1 MIRRLLALAVS
12 LSLLGLPVSLLRA
25 SPADHSA
32 AFQPF
37 RSLPLSFEANR
48 GQSNPR
54 VAFIA
59 RGGGQTVFLTPRE
72 AVLTWRGRRSPTAVA
87 LRMQFI
93 GASARS
99 NVVGAK
105 ELPGKVNYFLGR
117 DSARWRTNIPT
128 YEQVRYQDIYPG
140 IDLVFYGNERQLEYD
155 FLVQPGADLTAIA
168 IAFVGAENVQVDAQ
182 DGLLLQIAGETIYAR
197 KPAIYQ
203 EVDGR
208 RQEIAGGYV
217 LRGVRE
223 VGFQVAAHDPNR
235 PVVIDPVLYYS
246 TYLGGTNDDEVR
258 SLAVDANGN
267 AYVTGETSSTD
278 FPTSSGVLDTAL
290 AGLKDAY
297 VTKLNPT
304 GSALVYS
311 TYLGG
316 AGNELGRA
324 IKVDAAGNAYVAG
337 ETTSADFAIT
347 PGAVQGTLGGMTDG
361 FIIKLNPS
369 GSALIY
375 STYLGG
381 ASDDR
386 GEAIAIDAAGNA
398 YVTGRT
404 ASKAFPTVGA
414 IQTSLNGRSDAF
426 VAKLDPTGSSLA
438 FSTYLGGGGDDKG
451 SGIAVDAA
459 GNVFVAGETASAN
472 FPTTPGAF
480 RTTPPGGTLDAY
492 FTKLNPTGS
501 ALVYSSYLGG
511 TGSDRVLAVA
521 LDTLDNPNL
530 YLTGRTTSTDFPTTP
545 GAFRT
550 TPPGGAH
557 DGFVAKVNSTGSA
570 LAFST
575 YLGGTGDDQGEGIA
589 VDGSGSVYVTG
600 ETGSADFPTTVGAI
614 RVTLAGITD
623 AYVVK
628 LNPTGASLVYST
640 YLGGTADEE
649 GFSIAVDAAGSA
661 YVAGLTTSVDFPT
674 TAGAVRT
681 TLSGLQDGFVA
692 KIADSGP
699 PAALSLAPTT
709 ATIQVNTQHCITATV
724 RDAAANPV
732 RSVTVR
738 FSVTGAHSTS
748 GALNTDANGQATF
761 CYATTQAGN
770 DSIAAFADTNNDGAQ
785 NSGEPGGTA
794 TATWVSGP
802 PATLTLAPKDAAAP
816 VNTQRCITATVKDGY
831 GNPVTGAAVLFT
843 VSGSVAATGSV
854 ATDTSGQAPFC
865 YMGPSQAGSDSIAA
879 FADTNHSGAQD
890 VGEPGDTATTTWAV
904 PGAPATFTLVP
915 SAASTPVNTQHCVT
929 ATVKDAFGSAVAGV
943 TVQFAVSGSVAT
955 AGSGVT
961 DANGQAQ
968 FCYIGPSQP
977 GTDTIAAFADANNSG
992 AQDTGEPGDTATTAW
1007 AVPGTPAA
1015 LTLAPSTA
1023 TNPLATQHCVTAT
1036 VTDTFGSTV
1045 AGVTVQFVVSGSV
1058 ALAGSAATDASGQ
1071 APFCYM
1077 GPSQAGSDT
1086 IAAFADTN
1094 GNGLQDSGEPGGTA
1108 TKTWVVQ

>member
-99 NVVGAK
+99 HVVGAK

-290 AGLKDAY
+290 AGLKD
-297 VTKLNPT
+297 
-304 GSALVYS
+304 
-311 TYLGG
+311 
-316 AGNELGRA
+316 
-324 IKVDAAGNAYVAG
+324 
-337 ETTSADFAIT
+337 
-347 PGAVQGTLGGMTDG
+347 
-361 FIIKLNPS
+361 
-369 GSALIY
+369 
-375 STYLGG
+375 
-381 ASDDR
+381 
-386 GEAIAIDAAGNA
+386 A

-681 TLSGLQDGFVA
+681 TLRGLQDGFVA

-977 GTDTIAAFADANNSG
+977 GTDTIAAFADTNN
-992 AQDTGEPGDTATTAW
+992 
-1007 AVPGTPAA
+1007 
-1015 LTLAPSTA
+1015 
-1023 TNPLATQHCVTAT
+1023 
-1036 VTDTFGSTV
+1036 
-1045 AGVTVQFVVSGSV
+1045 
-1058 ALAGSAATDASGQ
+1058 
-1071 APFCYM
+1071 
-1077 GPSQAGSDT
+1077 
-1086 IAAFADTN
+1086 
-1094 GNGLQDSGEPGGTA
+1094 NGLQDSGEPGGTA